1 MQTPKQDGF
10 FMPGE
15 FEVHKGCILI
25 WPSRPG
31 SWRNEAREAKKAFAA
46 VIEAIAR
53 SEAVFLAARKED
65 VAEATNFANELK
77 RKQIP
82 YPVTVFEAKTD
93 DAWARDIG
101 PTFVVSDKAKEWCV
115 QLTGNLMPGA
125 EKSMGFMLRGSLIMH
140 LQKRFLPG
148 RAMNVMTQL
157 LLCWKAVR
165 FIRMEKER
173 FWSRRAVC

>member
-15 FEVHKGCILI
+15 FEAHRGCILI

-65 VAEATNFANELK
+65 VAEAKESRFRIRLLRLK
-77 RKQIP
+77 LKQMMHGQEISVLLLW
-82 YPVTVFEAKTD
+82 YQTKQM
-93 DAWARDIG
+93 
-101 PTFVVSDKAKEWCV
+101 KEWCV
-115 QLTGNLMPGA
+115 Q
-125 EKSMGFMLRGSLIMH
+125 
-140 LQKRFLPG
+140 
-148 RAMNVMTQL
+148 
-157 LLCWKAVR
+157 
-165 FIRMEKER
+165 
-173 FWSRRAVC
+173 